1 MHRSA
6 VRVLWYSFLVLAT
19 TAPVPDL
26 MAGTNVPAPTI
37 VQPPDRFFEEGSVLD
52 VVVRHETSDTPTA
65 RRASRNKIQ
74 LIVDG
79 ALIEERTLRMDASV
93 STFSI
98 PINREDPIGLI
109 QVCIGRAGS
118 QSDDRKCR
126 RVRAA
131 GPRELDRM
139 RRSLEEMNQI
149 ADAVVRY
156 SVMRLGY
163 GRAPQTLDELVPV
176 FLDHVPSASPL
187 STPYEYTASDVH
199 FVLRLALPGSGE
211 IRNDD
216 GAFTKLPRGAMT
228 DREAA
233 RVVRQQLAE
242 LAQSLESYRVDTN
255 YYPERLED
263 MASGLYR
270 TFLHAVDPYGNR
282 YGYSRGSDDY
292 VLTGLGR
299 DGLPGGEGFDADS
312 TVARGMQLIAT
323 TPYRG
328 RYEYM
333 RRTFQDMSR
342 IVGALTYFHEQN
354 GRWPDTL
361 IELVGGAYFEWPR
374 PFTDFC
380 GNPYDY
386 HVFDTGMGRHEYRL
400 RAFGCDGTGTDPLEW
415 MLYYSASDDG
425 YAISPGWQ
433 FSYLWPGLFD

>member
-1 MHRSA
+1 
-6 VRVLWYSFLVLAT
+6 
-19 TAPVPDL
+19 VP
-26 MAGTNVPAPTI
+26 TPTI
-37 VQPPDRFFEEGSVLD
+37 VQPPDRFFQEGSVLD
-52 VVVRHETSDTPTA
+52 VVVRHESSDASTT

-79 ALIEERTLRMDASV
+79 ALFEERTLRSDAGV
-93 STFSI
+93 SSFSI
-98 PINREDPIGLI
+98 PINRDEAIGLI
-109 QVCIGRAGS
+109 QVCIGRPGS
-118 QSDDRKCR
+118 QLDDRKCQ

-131 GPRELDRM
+131 GPREFDGL

-163 GRAPQTLDELVPV
+163 GRVPQTLDELVPV

-199 FVLRLALPGSGE
+199 FALRLALPGSGE

-216 GAFTKLPRGAMT
+216 GAFTKLPRGAIT

-242 LAQSLESYRVDTN
+242 LATSIESYRIDTN

-263 MASGLYR
+263 LAPGFYQ
-270 TFLHAVDPYGNR
+270 TFLHVVDPYGNR
-282 YGYSRGSDDY
+282 YQYSRGSDDY

-299 DGLPGGEGFDADS
+299 DGRSGGEGFDADS
-312 TVARGMQLIAT
+312 TVVRGMQLIAT
-323 TPYRG
+323 QPYRG
-328 RYEYM
+328 RYEYI
-333 RRTFQDMSR
+333 RRTFQDMSQ
-342 IVGALTYFHEQN
+342 IVGGLTEFYQQN
-354 GRWPDTL
+354 GRWPDSLTEL
-361 IELVGGAYFEWPR
+361 IGGPYFEWPR

-400 RAFGCDGTGTDPLEW
+400 RAFGCDGAGTDPLEW
-415 MLYYSASDDG
+415 MLSYYASDAG

-433 FSYLWPGLFD
+433 FSYIWPGLFD

>member
-6 VRVLWYSFLVLAT
+6 VRVLWFSFLALAT
-19 TAPVPDL
+19 TAPVSDL
-26 MAGTNVPAPTI
+26 LAGTNVPTPTI
-37 VQPPDRFFEEGSVLD
+37 VQPPDRFFEEGSVLE

-65 RRASRNKIQ
+65 RRASRNTIE

-79 ALIEERTLRMDASV
+79 VLLEERTLRSDATV

-98 PINREDPIGLI
+98 AINPDDPIGLI
-109 QVCIGRAGS
+109 EVCIGRAGS
-118 QSDDRKCR
+118 PSDDRECR

-131 GPRELDRM
+131 GPREFDRM

-163 GRAPQTLDELVPV
+163 GRVPQSLDELVPV

-187 STPYEYTASDVH
+187 TTPYEYTASDVH
-199 FVLRLALPGSGE
+199 FALRLALPGSGE

-216 GAFTKLPRGAMT
+216 GAFTRLPRGAMT
-228 DREAA
+228 DRETA
-233 RVVRQQLAE
+233 RVVRQQLAD
-242 LAQSLESYRVDTN
+242 LAQSLESYRVDSN
-255 YYPERLED
+255 YYPERLGD
-263 MASGLYR
+263 LAAGFYQ
-270 TFLHAVDPYGNR
+270 TFLHVVDPYGNP
-282 YGYSRGSDDY
+282 YQYARGPDDY
-292 VLTGLGR
+292 VLTGFGR
-299 DGLPGGEGFDADS
+299 DGLPGGQGFDADS
-312 TVARGMQLIAT
+312 TVTRGMQLIAT

-342 IVGALTYFHEQN
+342 IVVALAYFRELN
-354 GRWPDTL
+354 GRWPDALT
-361 IELVGGAYFEWPR
+361 ELVGEAYFAWPR

-386 HVFDTGMGRHEYRL
+386 HVYDTGMGRHEYRL
-400 RAFGCDGTGTDPLEW
+400 RAFGCDGAGTDPLAW

-425 YAISPGWQ
+425 YVVSPGWQ
-433 FSYLWPGLFD
+433 FSYIWPGVFD

>member
-1 MHRSA
+1 
-6 VRVLWYSFLVLAT
+6 
-19 TAPVPDL
+19 
-26 MAGTNVPAPTI
+26 
-37 VQPPDRFFEEGSVLD
+37 
-52 VVVRHETSDTPTA
+52 
-65 RRASRNKIQ
+65 
-74 LIVDG
+74 
-79 ALIEERTLRMDASV
+79 
-93 STFSI
+93 
-98 PINREDPIGLI
+98 
-109 QVCIGRAGS
+109 
-118 QSDDRKCR
+118 
-126 RVRAA
+126 
-131 GPRELDRM
+131 M

-163 GRAPQTLDELVPV
+163 GRVPQTLDELVPA

-187 STPYEYTASDVH
+187 SAPYEYTPSGVH

-242 LAQSLESYRVDTN
+242 LAQSIESYRVDTN

-263 MASGLYR
+263 LASGFYQP
-270 TFLHAVDPYGNR
+270 FLHAVDPFGNR
-282 YGYSRGSDDY
+282 YQYAPGTDEY

-299 DGLPGGEGFDADS
+299 DGLPGGQGFDADS
-312 TVARGMQLIAT
+312 TVTRGMQLIAT

-333 RRTFQDMSR
+333 RRTFQDMSQ
-342 IVGALTYFHEQN
+342 IVGALTDFHAQN
-354 GRWPDTL
+354 GHWPDTL
-361 IELVGGAYFEWPR
+361 TELVGGPYFEWPR

-386 HVFDTGMGRHEYRL
+386 HVYDTGMGRHEYRL
-400 RAFGCDGTGTDPLEW
+400 RAFGCDGPGTDPLEW
-415 MLYYSASDDG
+415 MLYYSASDAG

-433 FSYLWPGLFD
+433 FSYIWPGLFD